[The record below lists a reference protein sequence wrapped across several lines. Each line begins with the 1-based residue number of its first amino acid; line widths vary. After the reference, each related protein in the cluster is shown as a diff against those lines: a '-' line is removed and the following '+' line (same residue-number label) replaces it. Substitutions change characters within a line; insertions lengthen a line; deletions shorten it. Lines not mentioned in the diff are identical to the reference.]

1 MVFFLSPLEVIT
13 DSLPEMVIG
22 EPGVETVTSKSMKF
36 CYDGPLGQWDGLDDG
51 VDIFLKE
58 IQAAFERCKGVPTDI
73 TQSVEHLNP
82 DFATAEHLQV
92 GSEIDLDGRFKNN
105 VVSKVRS
112 VLMTLTNPKFADG
125 REPTDL
131 PALPRSF
138 KFGSSKVFAAA
149 LRPIGSE
156 LDKVFKIPGDG
167 PDQQVRLICEL
178 KSCSTVNIAEMIKR
192 GTESCEKDSFRNLI
206 GMSTFWVNPLLA
218 NNCDQVKWL
227 EICSSGVSSM
237 RLYPHTKRRY
247 SSRLIELILILV
259 IGACTTRG
267 E

>member
-1 MVFFLSPLEVIT
+1 
-13 DSLPEMVIG
+13 MVIG

-105 VVSKVRS
+105 VVSKARS

-206 GMSTFWVNPLLA
+206 GQVVRDMLKWRVKYAIVSTYKETVFLKIDRAHSDPSHWGVYYSRGIIN
-218 NNCDQVKWL
+218 
-227 EICSSGVSSM
+227 SSDKAT
-237 RLYPHTKRRY
+237 LDHTVYK
-247 SSRLIELILILV
+247 V
-259 IGACTTRG
+259 
-267 E
+267 